1 MSMVEDLASI
11 STLAEDL
18 KASTVAVRL
27 RVNRW
32 GVKRALDDP
41 QNMRAANEFDALSE
55 MVSASKKLINTKHPS
70 YRAVGKAINKARQYW
85 IGMTVPY
92 PEDGMRLLRT
102 SRVSEFENGLDQ
114 IRSELR
120 EALDDFETDFWRIKN
135 QARIELGDLFC
146 EEDYP
151 NNVIDLFRINH
162 EYSDVNPAR
171 HLMEL
176 HPEIYA
182 REQARVRQRFEQAIE
197 LAEAAFVEE
206 LNGLLEHCIE
216 RLTDADGSGK
226 AKKFNDSLVG
236 NFREF
241 AERFSKLDINSNN
254 QLTGIVNQI
263 KALTNGLNPDVLRK
277 SSSVRDVFREHMET
291 VKQTVSGM
299 IVDRPKR
306 RFAD

>member
-1 MSMVEDLASI
+1 MSVADLANL
-11 STLAEDL
+11 TELASDL

-70 YRAVGKAINKARQYW
+70 YKAVNKAINKARQYW
-85 IGMTVPY
+85 VSMTVPY
-92 PEDGMRLLRT
+92 PDDGMRLLRCD
-102 SRVSEFENGLDQ
+102 RVTEFEYGLDQ
-114 IRSELR
+114 IREELR
-120 EALDDFETDFWRIKN
+120 QALDDFESDFWKIKN
-135 QARIELGDLFC
+135 QARHELGDLFC
-146 EEDYP
+146 ENDYP
-151 NNVIDLFRINH
+151 ANVVDLFKINH
-162 EYSDVNPAR
+162 EYNDVNPAK

-197 LAEAAFVEE
+197 MAESAFIEE

-216 RLTDADGSGK
+216 RLTDADASGK
-226 AKKFNDSLVG
+226 PKKFNDSLIG

-241 AERFSKLDINSNN
+241 VDRFAKLDVKSNN
-254 QLTGIVNQI
+254 DLSKVVNQL
-263 KALTNGLNPDVLRK
+263 KAITAGTSPDLLRRSNGFREA
-277 SSSVRDVFREHMET
+277 FREHME
-291 VKQTVSGM
+291 VAKQAINGM